1 MPIGSFRLNT
11 ISAASAAVPEQYFL
25 LYNSGV
31 ARDNNITPGGFD
43 VDSSGNMY
51 IFDMYSSKIAKLSPA
66 GAILWQK
73 YVSTPSTAISK
84 GDCGLLSVDS
94 NGQYLYYQL
103 KETTTSIVL
112 HQLDCSNGNLLSK
125 SHNNVSAGNSIVV
138 GNTIV
143 GSDNTSIYINFGAT
157 VGGVA
162 RMVIKRYNLSSGL
175 LPATAALTSYEW
187 ATGASPTVSET
198 RMSYNP
204 TGGALPIMVYYP
216 GVASRYNMNPSRG
229 TSTAI
234 SSVDSIAVY
243 STNTYF
249 VRNNIISKYVSNFVT
264 KSWERTHT
272 VSSVGGSLYYNQGIV
287 IDSSENIYSC
297 YYNSTTLKVIIYKL
311 NSSGTLQWTKSLYLG
326 GLTDGIDGPAL
337 KLVGSNLYIS
347 FMYGSLGSGGM
358 AILKIPT
365 GGTLTKT
372 FSNGFVLADETGSVA
387 STSNLTV
394 GTVSGLTTTAVT
406 LTSTASTNTLSNASL
421 TSFTKTVI

>member
-11 ISAASAAVPEQYFL
+11 ISAASAVSPEQYFL
-25 LYNSGV
+25 LYNSNV
-31 ARDNNITPGGFD
+31 ARANNITPGGFD

-51 IFDMYSSKIAKLSPA
+51 IFDMYSSKIAKLSST
-66 GAILWQK
+66 GSILWQK
-73 YVSTPSTAISK
+73 YLSTPSTATSK

-103 KETTTSIVL
+103 NESTTSVVL
-112 HQLDCSNGNLLSK
+112 HQLDCSTGNLLSK
-125 SHNNVSAGNSIVV
+125 AHTNVSAGNSIVV

-143 GSDNTSIYINFGAT
+143 GSDNTSVYINYGVT
-157 VGGVA
+157 VGGVS

-175 LPATAALTSYEW
+175 LPATSATTAYET
-187 ATGASPTVSET
+187 ATGASPTGSGT

-204 TGGALPIMVYYP
+204 TGSTLPIIVYYP
-216 GVASRYNMNPSRG
+216 GVASRYNMTPGRG
-229 TSTAI
+229 TTTAI
-234 SSVDSIAVY
+234 SNVDSIAVY
-243 STNTYF
+243 SSNSYF
-249 VRNNIISKYVSNFVT
+249 VRNNIISRYISNFNT

-272 VSSVGGSLYYNQGIV
+272 VSSVGGSLYYNQGLV

-337 KLVGSNLYIS
+337 KLVGSSLYIS
-347 FMYGSLGSGGM
+347 FMYGSLNSGGM

-365 GGTLTKT
+365 DGTLTKT

-387 STSNLTV
+387 STSALS
-394 GTVSGLTTTAVT
+394 GATVSGLINTAVT
-406 LTSTASTNTLSNASL
+406 LSTTASTNTLSNASI